1 MQFKGADP
9 TVGQKRVMIAATTIF
24 NIPAFNFG
32 SEKAAAR
39 ECSIIREKV
48 KFD

>member
-9 TVGQKRVMIAATTIF
+9 TVGQKRVMTAATTIF
-24 NIPAFNFG
+24 NISTFNFDF
-32 SEKAAAR
+32 EKAAAR
-39 ECSIIREKV
+39 QCSRIPEKV